1 MPRPQRRPER
11 RPAGPPPTEA
21 SLREAALR
29 HLERHAATSTTLS
42 RVLANRIR
50 RWQAAT
56 TLEDEARTQ
65 AVAAARAA
73 IPRVI
78 EALVRIGALNDS
90 GFAES
95 RARRLAQAGGSRR
108 RIAAHLAARGVALAV
123 ETDEFG
129 AALAYAR
136 RRRLPPFGPPPET
149 PQERLKALAALAR
162 AGFPRDVA
170 ERVLATAREEAEA
183 ALLALRGA

>member
-1 MPRPQRRPER
+1 MPRPPR

-21 SLREAALR
+21 GLREAALR
-29 HLERHAATSTTLS
+29 HLERHAATSATLA

-56 TLEDEARTQ
+56 EREDAAEA
-65 AVAAARAA
+65 AAAARAA
-73 IPRVI
+73 IPRVVA
-78 EALVRIGALNDS
+78 ALVGIGALNDDA
-90 GFAES
+90 FAES

-108 RIAAHLAARGVALAV
+108 RIAAHLAARGVARAV
-123 ETDEFG
+123 ETDEFA

-149 PQERLKALAALAR
+149 PQARLKALAALAR

-170 ERVLATAREEAEA
+170 ERVLATARDEAEA